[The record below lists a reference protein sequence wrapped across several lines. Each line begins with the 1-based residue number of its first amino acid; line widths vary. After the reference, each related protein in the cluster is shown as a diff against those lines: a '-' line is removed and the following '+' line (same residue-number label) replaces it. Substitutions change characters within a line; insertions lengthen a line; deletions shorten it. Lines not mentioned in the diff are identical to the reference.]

1 MNYRSGSWDWEDR
14 GTNVDLKT
22 LNQTWYSVTLGHF
35 SKKPRVSM
43 AMTTNPA
50 WADTVRRNLNSAI
63 FSKYWRGKAFNS
75 SKVSKND
82 DRAQALA
89 VLAWSRSAACMGR
102 CKENFCPNRNT
113 PAPNMACFVLQALCE
128 MNNTQDALNRM
139 RRRYRVTA
147 DSVYTTLWERFELAP

>member
-1 MNYRSGSWDWEDR
+1 MAR
-14 GTNVDLKT
+14 
-22 LNQTWYSVTLGHF
+22 LNGDDNES
-35 SKKPRVSM
+35 
-43 AMTTNPA
+43 A

-89 VLAWSRSAACMGR
+89 VLAGAAPPHVWDDVRKVFAKTEYASPYMER
-102 CKENFCPNRNT
+102 
-113 PAPNMACFVLQALCE
+113 FVLQALCE

-139 RRRYRVTA
+139 RRRYRVMA
-147 DSVYTTLWERFELAP
+147 DSVYNPLGTVRTGSQFHLQPCLERRTAYYSVALCLRHHAFAAFVQGVPS